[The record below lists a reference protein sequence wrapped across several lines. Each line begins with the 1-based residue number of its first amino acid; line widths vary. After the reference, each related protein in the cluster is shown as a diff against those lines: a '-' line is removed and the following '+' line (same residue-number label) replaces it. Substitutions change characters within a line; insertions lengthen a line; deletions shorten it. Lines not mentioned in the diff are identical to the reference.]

1 MVYGLL
7 TKGQA
12 LMWMATRHKRRGY
25 VARARGKFSRL
36 GAVTSDSKNNHW
48 IAEREG
54 IGTGCFPICRHSAKK
69 GKSVAHREV

>member
-12 LMWMATRHKRRGY
+12 LCGWRRGTKD
-25 VARARGKFSRL
+25 ADTSRL

-69 GKSVAHREV
+69 VKSVAHREV